1 MNLDSNVCEK
11 ITAFCLNFFDSEK
24 PAAPLEMLEC
34 IWQDSGIAMHC
45 PEHHYLLPA
54 VLLTSVRRQLGDER
68 QLLEQDLAVALE
80 RADNVLG
87 GFCGNYGACGAAV
100 GCGIFLSILTGT
112 SPHSVQNWAQVNLI
126 TAEALTAIAGVDG
139 PAAASAT
146 PICPCRPQKNSCRNI
161 MISSCQKPHLPAR
174 TSPSTRI
181 AKGSSAHSSQRSM
194 IPMPRIEIHTEK
206 IAKPKFKESD
216 CPCKKQPVDMR
227 FKSGVIHWLKEEGE
241 AVRAGQ
247 PIALAEV
254 EKAVI
259 EIESPAEGILAEICV
274 EDYDTFKYGT
284 ILGYIETNA

>member
-1 MNLDSNVCEK
+1 MNLDTNVCEK
-11 ITAFCLNFFDSEK
+11 ITASCLNFFDSEK

-139 PAAASAT
+139 PRCCKRDTYLSLQT
-146 PICPCRPQKNSCRNI
+146 
-161 MISSCQKPHLPAR
+161 
-174 TSPSTRI
+174 
-181 AKGSSAHSSQRSM
+181 
-194 IPMPRIEIHTEK
+194 TEK
-206 IAKPKFKESD
+206 FLQEHYDIILPK
-216 CPCKKQPVDMR
+216 
-227 FKSGVIHWLKEEGE
+227 
-241 AVRAGQ
+241 A
-247 PIALAEV
+247 
-254 EKAVI
+254 
-259 EIESPAEGILAEICV
+259 SPACTHFSINQDCKRQLCPFFPKEH
-274 EDYDTFKYGT
+274 DTHAKD
-284 ILGYIETNA
+284 